1 MEGIESKLLKPYL
14 LINKYFDADKKAI
27 EKLEADRDSTTAEME
42 AMEEEHGAEEG
53 LDGRSQK
60 R

>member
-27 EKLEADRDSTTAEME
+27 STLEAERDSSELPKWKPWKKNTVLMKA
-42 AMEEEHGAEEG
+42 
-53 LDGRSQK
+53 
-60 R
+60 